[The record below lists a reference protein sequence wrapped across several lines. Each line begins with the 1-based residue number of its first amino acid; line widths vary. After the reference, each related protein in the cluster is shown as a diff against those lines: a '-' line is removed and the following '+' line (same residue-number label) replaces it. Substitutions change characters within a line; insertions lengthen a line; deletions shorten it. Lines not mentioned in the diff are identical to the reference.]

1 MLKRRNILACFISC
15 FSLLLSGCTIGSTNE
30 TEDQMIHIDWDYG
43 VRYVVNENNANA
55 LSEVRLYIDPEREDV
70 IASLSVT
77 LPKEMDDV
85 DEKEAVELMQLYNTE
100 MSVMKE
106 MKCTYVYPENDGIHE
121 FIRLN
126 FFLGDDTD
134 ISAMIQYL
142 GLEEEFEDG
151 ILYYEKELLNAEN
164 FRYQWILEEGNF
176 ENNISF
182 SNDSE
187 YDYPSQ

>member
-55 LSEVRLYIDPEREDV
+55 LSEVRLYIDPQREDV

-126 FFLGDDTD
+126 FFLDDDTD

-151 ILYYEKELLNAEN
+151 ILYYEKELLNSEN